1 MKKLILLIVLLPLS
15 VMSQNFLSFGG
26 AIVAP
31 KTDTGNEAGAALS
44 ASFNHIAGPIVI
56 QPTLALSMMSGIDN
70 PRRRERRY
78 SYNVEMVSLG
88 VNVST
93 ATKLYAVAGFHLNGN
108 LVSYEFKLQPN
119 QFDKTSKSNL
129 FTSEYIGVG
138 YRTIVNIELGIF
150 YTNTNYLEGYYP
162 ITSKHK
168 DVYLQLKLSYDILLK
183 KNKCNCLNE

>member
-1 MKKLILLIVLLPLS
+1 MKKLILLIILLPLS

-56 QPTLALSMMSGIDN
+56 QPTLALTMASGIDN

-78 SYNVEMVSLG
+78 SYNVEMISLG

-93 ATKLYAVAGFHLNGN
+93 TTKLYAVAGFHLNGN
-108 LVSYEFKLQPN
+108 LVSYEFKLQPS

-138 YRTIVNIELGIF
+138 YRTIVNIEFGLM
-150 YTNTNYLEGYYP
+150 YTNSNYMEGYWP
-162 ITSKHK
+162 ITSKHN
-168 DVYLQLKLSYDILLK
+168 DMFLQFKVSYDIPLQRIC
-183 KNKCNCLNE
+183 KCLRNN